1 MSENAAYD
9 PTRIESAWQTRWREA
24 RLFEVP
30 DPVGE
35 EVARKYYLLEMLPYP
50 SGRVHMGHVRNY
62 SIGDVLARFHRMR
75 GRHVLH
81 PMGWDAFGMPAEN
94 AAIERGRHPAD
105 WTRENIAAMRAQL
118 EALGFSY
125 DWSREVT
132 TCEPSYYR
140 WEQQIFTRML
150 EAGLAYRAKADTN
163 WCPRCATVLANEQ
176 VENGACWRC
185 KSTVESRALEQ
196 WFLRITRYADELLAG
211 LEELRGGWPESVL
224 AMQRHW
230 IGRTEVDG
238 KVEYRLRDWLIS
250 RQRYW
255 GCPIPVVYGED
266 GEAIPVPDDQLPVVL
281 PRDVTF
287 TGEGGSPLA
296 RVPDFVH
303 TRDPRDPS
311 KTARR
316 ETDTFDTFWQSSWYF
331 LRYASPHFPAG
342 PVDPSAAAAWMPVDQ
357 YVGGVEHAVLHLL
370 YARFFH
376 RVLIDL
382 GFLPK
387 ATPREPFARLLS
399 QGMVCMRTAFTRD
412 ASGSEVWLYP
422 EEVSPEGTALT
433 PSAFGRP
440 VEFGR
445 SEKMS
450 KSKKNV
456 VDPTALVARYGADA
470 VRLFV
475 LFAAPPEA
483 DLGWSE
489 SGLEGTARFL
499 ARVHRT
505 VHEIAA
511 LPSEAPPAR
520 PSEEANAV
528 RRAVHQTL
536 ARVTSDVE
544 VRFQF
549 NTAIA
554 ALMELVNVI
563 VPITAKA
570 TTGDAPVGV
579 VSALQEAALL
589 LIRMLSPFAP
599 HLADELHAVL
609 GGRGFVVCEPWP
621 AIDEEAAREAG
632 VVIGVQINGKA
643 RGRVRVPAAATAEE
657 ALAAARSDPALSPYL
672 PEAAPQ
678 KIVYVAGRILS
689 VVL

>member
-1 MSENAAYD
+1 MSEHAAYD
-9 PTRIESAWQTRWREA
+9 PARIESVWQTRWRDA

-35 EVARKYYLLEMLPYP
+35 QIARKYYLLEMLPYP

-94 AAIERGRHPAD
+94 AAIERGRNPAD
-105 WTRENIAAMRAQL
+105 WTHENIAAMSAQL
-118 EALGFSY
+118 QALGFSY
-125 DWSREVT
+125 DWSREVA
-132 TCEPSYYR
+132 TCDPAHYR
-140 WEQQIFTRML
+140 AEQQIFTRML
-150 EAGLAYRAKADTN
+150 RAGLAYRANAETN
-163 WCPRCATVLANEQ
+163 FCPRCATVLANEQ
-176 VENGACWRC
+176 VVEGKCWRC
-185 KSTVESRALEQ
+185 KSAVESRQLEQ
-196 WFLRITRYADELLAG
+196 WFVRITRYADELLEG
-211 LEELRGGWPESVL
+211 LEELRGGWPDSVL
-224 AMQRHW
+224 SMQRHW

-255 GCPIPVVYGED
+255 GCPIPIVYGED
-266 GEAIPVPDDQLPVVL
+266 GEPIPVPDDQLPVVL

-287 TGEGGSPLA
+287 TGEGGSPLS
-296 RVPDFVH
+296 RVADFVH
-303 TRDPRDPS
+303 TRDPRDPT
-311 KTARR
+311 KGARR

-331 LRYASPHFPAG
+331 LRYLSPHFASG
-342 PVDPSAAAAWMPVDQ
+342 PVDPAAAAGWMPVDQ

-382 GFLPK
+382 GFLP
-387 ATPREPFARLLS
+387 AGTPREPFARLLS
-399 QGMVCMRTAFTRD
+399 QGMVCMRTSFVRD

-422 EEVSPEGTALT
+422 EEVSPEGTALR
-433 PSAFGRP
+433 PGFEGRP

-470 VRLFV
+470 VRMFM

-483 DLGWSE
+483 NLEWSE
-489 SGLEGTARFL
+489 SGLEGISRFL
-499 ARVHRT
+499 ARVHRI

-511 LPSEAPPAR
+511 LPQEAPPAH
-520 PSEEANAV
+520 PSAEANAV

-536 ARVTSDVE
+536 ARVTNDIE

-554 ALMELVNVI
+554 ALMELMNELIPVA
-563 VPITAKA
+563 AKA
-570 TTGDAPVGV
+570 IENEAPIGI
-579 VSALQEAALL
+579 VSALHEAARL

-609 GGRGFVVCEPWP
+609 GGEGFVLCEPWP
-621 AIDEEAAREAG
+621 VVDDEASREAG

-643 RGRVRVPAAATAEE
+643 RGRIRIPSTATADE
-657 ALAAARSDPALSPYL
+657 ALAAARRNPALSPHL
-672 PEAAPQ
+672 PAGTPR
-678 KIVYVAGRILS
+678 KTVYVAGRILNL
-689 VVL
+689 VF